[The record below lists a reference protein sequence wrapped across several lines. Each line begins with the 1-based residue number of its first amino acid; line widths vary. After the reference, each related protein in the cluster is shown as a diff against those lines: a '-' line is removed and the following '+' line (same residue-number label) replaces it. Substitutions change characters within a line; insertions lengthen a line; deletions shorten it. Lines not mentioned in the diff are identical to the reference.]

1 MIFMNNNPFSLNN
14 KTILITGAS
23 SGIGQAVSIECSKMG
38 ATIIATGR
46 NKERLSDTMKSLDTS
61 DTHRCIQADLANY
74 NDIVSLVEELPMLDG
89 VVFCAGVNDKSLAK
103 MIDQVKI
110 DKMFQTN
117 VFSQML
123 LTKELVKKKKIN
135 AGASLV
141 MISSIASTY
150 ATISNALYASS
161 KGAIE
166 AYMRTLALELAPRK
180 IRVNAIR
187 PGMVETPIL
196 GSYVMSDGLDE
207 FKKQFP
213 LGRFGQPEEIA
224 YGIIYLLSDA
234 SKWTTGTLITIDGGI
249 TLR

>member
-1 MIFMNNNPFSLNN
+1 MNYNPFSLKG

-23 SGIGQAVSIECSKMG
+23 SGIGKAVSIECSKMG

-46 NKERLSDTMKSLDTS
+46 NRERLTDTMNSLEVS
-61 DTHRCIQADLANY
+61 DTHKCVQADLT
-74 NDIVSLVEELPMLDG
+74 NDSDVVSLVEELPMLDG

-103 MIDQVKI
+103 MIDQGKI

-123 LTKELVKKKKIN
+123 LTKELKKKKKIN
-135 AGASLV
+135 AGASMV

-166 AYMRTLALELAPRK
+166 AYMRTLALELAPSK

-234 SKWTTGTLITIDGGI
+234 SKWTTGSLITIDGGI

>member
-1 MIFMNNNPFSLNN
+1 MNYNPFSLKG

-23 SGIGQAVSIECSKMG
+23 SGIGKAVSIECSKMG

-46 NKERLSDTMKSLDTS
+46 NRERLTDTMNSLEVS
-61 DTHRCIQADLANY
+61 DTHKCVQADLT
-74 NDIVSLVEELPMLDG
+74 NDSDVVSLVEELPMLDG

-103 MIDQVKI
+103 MIDQGKI

-135 AGASLV
+135 AGASMV

-166 AYMRTLALELAPRK
+166 AYMRTLALELAPSK

-234 SKWTTGTLITIDGGI
+234 SKWTTGSLITIDGGI

>member
-1 MIFMNNNPFSLNN
+1 MFNNPFSLSN
-14 KTILITGAS
+14 KTILVTGAT
-23 SGIGQAVSIECSKMG
+23 SGIGRAAAIECSKEG
-38 ATIIATGR
+38 ASIIATGR
-46 NKERLSDTMKSLDTS
+46 NKERLEQTLSEIEKSASRLAL
-61 DTHRCIQADLANY
+61 QADLTDN
-74 NDIVSLVEELPMLDG
+74 EELSHLVAEIPMLDG
-89 VVFCAGVNDKSLAK
+89 AVFCAGVNDKTLVK
-103 MIDQVKI
+103 MIDQDKI

-123 LTKELVKKKKIN
+123 LIRELMKKKKLN

-150 ATISNALYASS
+150 STISNSLYAAS
-161 KGAIE
+161 KGAVE
-166 AYMRTLALELAPRK
+166 SYMRVLALELAPRK

-196 GSYVMSDGLDE
+196 ESYALTEELEE

-213 LGRFGQPEEIA
+213 LGRFGRPEEIA

-234 SKWTTGTLITIDGGI
+234 SKWTTGSCLTIDGGI

>member
-1 MIFMNNNPFSLNN
+1 MSNNPFSLSS
-14 KTILITGAS
+14 KTILVTGAS
-23 SGIGQAVSIECSKMG
+23 SGIGRAVAIECSKEG
-38 ATIIATGR
+38 ASIIATGR
-46 NKERLSDTMKSLDTS
+46 NKERLEQTLGELEKLYSHLVL
-61 DTHRCIQADLANY
+61 QADLTNSEEIAH
-74 NDIVSLVEELPMLDG
+74 IVAEMPVLDG
-89 VVFCAGVNDKSLAK
+89 AVFCAGVNDKTLIK
-103 MIDQVKI
+103 MIDQDKI

-123 LTKELVKKKKIN
+123 LIKELIKKKKLN

-150 ATISNALYASS
+150 STISNSLYAAS
-161 KGAIE
+161 KGAVE
-166 AYMRTLALELAPRK
+166 SYMRVLALELAPRK

-196 GSYVMSDGLDE
+196 ESYALAEGLEE

-213 LGRFGQPEEIA
+213 LGRFGRPEEIA

-234 SKWTTGTLITIDGGI
+234 SQWTTGSCLTIDGGI

>member
-1 MIFMNNNPFSLNN
+1 MSNNPFSLSS
-14 KTILITGAS
+14 KTILVTGAS
-23 SGIGQAVSIECSKMG
+23 SGIGRAVAIECSKVG
-38 ATIIATGR
+38 ASIFATGR
-46 NKERLSDTMKSLDTS
+46 NKERLEQTMGELEKSDSHLAL
-61 DTHRCIQADLANY
+61 QADLTN
-74 NDIVSLVEELPMLDG
+74 SEEIARMVADLPVLDG
-89 VVFCAGVNDKSLAK
+89 AVFCAGVNDKTLTK
-103 MIDQVKI
+103 MIDQDKI
-110 DKMFQTN
+110 DKMFHTN

-123 LTKELVKKKKIN
+123 LIKELIKKKKLN

-150 ATISNALYASS
+150 STISNSLYAAS
-161 KGAIE
+161 KGAVE
-166 AYMRTLALELAPRK
+166 SYMRVLALELAPRK

-196 GSYVMSDGLDE
+196 ESYALAEGLEE

-213 LGRFGQPEEIA
+213 LGRFGRPEEIA

-234 SKWTTGTLITIDGGI
+234 SQWTTGSCLTIDGGI

>member
-1 MIFMNNNPFSLNN
+1 M
-14 KTILITGAS
+14 
-23 SGIGQAVSIECSKMG
+23 
-38 ATIIATGR
+38 
-46 NKERLSDTMKSLDTS
+46 SDLEESESHLAF
-61 DTHRCIQADLANY
+61 QADLT
-74 NDIVSLVEELPMLDG
+74 DKEDLSHLVAEMPMLDG
-89 VVFCAGVNDKSLAK
+89 AVFCAGVNDKTLVK
-103 MIDQVKI
+103 MIDQDKI

-123 LTKELVKKKKIN
+123 LIKELVKKKKLN

-150 ATISNALYASS
+150 STISNSLYAAS
-161 KGAIE
+161 KGAVE
-166 AYMRTLALELAPRK
+166 SYMRVLALELAPRK

-196 GSYVMSDGLDE
+196 ESYALTEGLEE

-213 LGRFGQPEEIA
+213 LGRFGRPEEVA
-224 YGIIYLLSDA
+224 YGVIYLLSDA
-234 SKWTTGTLITIDGGI
+234 SKWTTGSCLTIDGGI